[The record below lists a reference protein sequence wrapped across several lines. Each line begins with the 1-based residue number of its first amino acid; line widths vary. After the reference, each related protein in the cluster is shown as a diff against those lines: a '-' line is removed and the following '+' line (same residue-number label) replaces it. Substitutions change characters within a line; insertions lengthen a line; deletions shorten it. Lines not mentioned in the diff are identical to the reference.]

1 MTALIAAL
9 AFAVERLFGYP
20 AALQLLI
27 GHPVEWI
34 GRLIGLLDRRLNHG
48 ADAPAK
54 AKLAGIVALAVVLIL
69 SGLLAGIV
77 TMLCRTLPFGFVIE
91 ALIASAF
98 LASRQLGQAVEAVS
112 HGLRTSLSEGHLA
125 LQPIVGRDARSLDT
139 HGTAR
144 AGIETLAENT
154 SDGIIAPLL
163 FLAVLGL
170 PGIVLYKAIN
180 TADSMLGHLT
190 PRHREFGWASARL
203 DDWVNYL
210 PARLT
215 ARLIA
220 LSARICGE
228 DATAALETA
237 RRDAPLQ
244 DSPNSGWPEAAM
256 AGALGLKL
264 GGPRDYRGQTLD
276 LPFMGD
282 GRAEVE
288 PDDIDRA
295 LRLYRR
301 VNDVALGVL
310 IAAVLA
316 FTRIG
321 FY

>member
-1 MTALIAAL
+1 MTALVAAL
-9 AFAVERLFGYP
+9 AFVVERLFGYP
-20 AALQLLI
+20 AVLQLLI

-34 GRLIGLLDRRLNHG
+34 GKLIGLLDNRLNHG
-48 ADAPAK
+48 ADAPAR
-54 AKLAGIVALAVVLIL
+54 ARLAGAVALALVLIVA
-69 SGLLAGIV
+69 GLLAVSV
-77 TMLCRTLPFGFVIE
+77 TWFCRTLPFGFILE

-98 LASRQLGQAVEAVS
+98 LASRQLGQAVDAVAQ
-112 HGLRTSLSEGHLA
+112 GLGKSLRDGQQA
-125 LQPIVGRDARSLDT
+125 LQPIVGRDATSLDAY
-139 HGTAR
+139 GTAR
-144 AGIETLAENT
+144 ASIETLAENA
-154 SDGIIAPLL
+154 SDGVVAPLL
-163 FLAVLGL
+163 FLAVFGL
-170 PGIVLYKAIN
+170 PGIVLYKVIN

-220 LSARICGE
+220 LAARIGGE
-228 DATAALETA
+228 DAIAARQVA
-237 RRDAPLQ
+237 VRDAPLQ

-256 AGALGLKL
+256 AGALGLRL
-264 GGPRDYRGQTLD
+264 GGPRDYRGETAD

-288 PDDIDRA
+288 PDDIRRA
-295 LRLYRR
+295 LKLYQR
-301 VNDVALGVL
+301 VNDIALGLV
-310 IAAVLA
+310 IAATLA

>member
-1 MTALIAAL
+1 MTALVAAL
-9 AFAVERLFGYP
+9 AFGIERLFGYP

-27 GHPVEWI
+27 GHPIEWI
-34 GRLIGLLDRRLNHG
+34 GRLIGLLDTKLNHG
-48 ADAPAK
+48 ADAPEK
-54 AKLAGIVALAVVLIL
+54 GKLAGVVALALVLFVA
-69 SGLLAGIV
+69 GLLAGV
-77 TMLCRTLPFGFVIE
+77 VAGFCRAFPFGFVIE

-98 LASRQLGQAVEAVS
+98 LASRQLGEAVGAVAK
-112 HGLRTSLSEGHLA
+112 GLRISLLDGQLA
-125 LQPIVGRDARSLDT
+125 LQPIVGRDARSLDA

-163 FLAVLGL
+163 YLALFGL
-170 PGIVLYKAIN
+170 PGIVLYKVIN

-203 DDWVNYL
+203 DDWVNFV

-215 ARLIA
+215 ARLIG
-220 LSARICGE
+220 LSARFGGE
-228 DATAALETA
+228 DALGAQQAAA
-237 RRDAPLQ
+237 RDAPRQ

-256 AGALGLKL
+256 AGALGIKL
-264 GGPRDYRGQTLD
+264 GGPRAYHGEMVD

-295 LRLYRR
+295 LKIYRR
-301 VNDVALGVL
+301 VNDIALALV
-310 IAAVLA
+310 IAATLA

-321 FY
+321 F